1 VHNSFKI
8 TLVNVMRILIA
19 GVSGAI
25 GAALAEKLK
34 ARADVEIIG
43 LCRQPEKAPAFLRER
58 HQVLAWDAENPE
70 ALGHVAAE
78 LAAIVPKAEG
88 LDMIIYAAGI
98 LHGANMKP
106 ERRLEDLQVSS
117 LARAM
122 AVNASGFGLLVQAL
136 LPWLRHKRVKRIV
149 AISAK
154 VGGIG
159 DNRLGGWYAYR
170 SSKAALN
177 MLVKTLSV
185 ELPRRLS
192 SVTCI
197 ALHPG
202 TTRSAL
208 SEPFSQSLANLE
220 VHDADETAVNLLAV
234 IDHID
239 ESANGSFLSW
249 DGSTLPW

>member
-1 VHNSFKI
+1 
-8 TLVNVMRILIA
+8 MRILIA

-25 GAALAEKLK
+25 GAALAENLG

-43 LCRQPEKAPAFLRER
+43 LCRQPGKAPAFLHEQ
-58 HQVLAWDAENPE
+58 HQVLAWDAEKPE
-70 ALGHVAAE
+70 ALGQVAAE
-78 LAAIVPKAEG
+78 LAATVPKAEG

-98 LHGANMKP
+98 LHGENMKP
-106 ERRLEDLQVSS
+106 EKRLEDLQASS
-117 LARAM
+117 LVRAM

-136 LPWLRHKRVKRIV
+136 LPWLRHKRTKRIV

-185 ELPRRLS
+185 ELPRRMS
-192 SVTCI
+192 PVVCI

-202 TTRSAL
+202 TTHSAL

-220 VHDADETAVNLLAV
+220 VHDPCETAANLLTV

-239 ESANGSFLSW
+239 ESVNGSFLSW
-249 DGSTLPW
+249 DGNILPW

>member
-1 VHNSFKI
+1 
-8 TLVNVMRILIA
+8 MRILIA

-25 GAALAEKLK
+25 GAALAEKLA

-43 LCRQPEKAPAFLRER
+43 LCRQPEKAPAFLREQ
-58 HQVLAWDAENPE
+58 HQVLAWDAEKPE
-70 ALGHVAAE
+70 ALSEVAAE
-78 LAAIVPKAEG
+78 LASVVPKADG

-98 LHGANMKP
+98 LHGPDMKP
-106 ERRLEDLQVSS
+106 EKRLEDLQASS
-117 LARAM
+117 LARTM
-122 AVNASGFGLLVQAL
+122 AVNANGFGLLVQAL
-136 LPWLRHKRVKRIV
+136 LPWLRHKRLKRIV

-185 ELPRRLS
+185 ELPRRMAP
-192 SVTCI
+192 VACI

-208 SEPFSQSLANLE
+208 SEPFSQSLASLE
-220 VHDADETAVNLLAV
+220 VHDADETAANLLAV
-234 IDHID
+234 IDRVD
-239 ESANGSFLSW
+239 ESDNGSFLSW
-249 DGSTLPW
+249 DGSSLPW

>member
-1 VHNSFKI
+1 
-8 TLVNVMRILIA
+8 MRILIA

-25 GAALAEKLK
+25 GAALAEKL
-34 ARADVEIIG
+34 G
-43 LCRQPEKAPAFLRER
+43 
-58 HQVLAWDAENPE
+58 
-70 ALGHVAAE
+70 ALGQVAAE

-88 LDMIIYAAGI
+88 LDMIIYAAGM

-106 ERRLEDLQVSS
+106 EKRLEDLQASS

-122 AVNASGFGLLVQAL
+122 AVNASGFGLLVQ
-136 LPWLRHKRVKRIV
+136 

-185 ELPRRLS
+185 ELPRRMS
-192 SVTCI
+192 PVTCI

-220 VHDADETAVNLLAV
+220 VHDADETAANLLAV
-234 IDHID
+234 IDQID

>member
-1 VHNSFKI
+1 
-8 TLVNVMRILIA
+8 MRILIA

-25 GAALAEKLK
+25 GAALAEKLNS
-34 ARADVEIIG
+34 RSDVQIVG
-43 LCRQPEKAPAFLRER
+43 LCRQPEKAPEFMQDR
-58 HQVLAWDAENPE
+58 HHVLTWDAEKPE
-70 ALGHVAAE
+70 ALDQ
-78 LAAIVPKAEG
+78 LAADLANIVPKADG

-98 LHGANMKP
+98 LHGADLKP
-106 ERRLEDLQVSS
+106 EKRLEDVSADAM
-117 LARAM
+117 ARSM
-122 AVNASGFGLLVQAL
+122 AVNASGFALLVQAM
-136 LPWLRHKRVKRIV
+136 LPWLRHKRDTRIV

-192 SVTCI
+192 SVACV

-208 SEPFSQSLANLE
+208 SAPFSQSLANLD
-220 VHDADETAVNLLAV
+220 VHDADETADNLLAV
-234 IDHID
+234 IDQLEETD
-239 ESANGSFLSW
+239 NGSFLSW

>member
-1 VHNSFKI
+1 MSVSLKSVM
-8 TLVNVMRILIA
+8 VNKMRILIA

-25 GAALAEKLK
+25 GAALAEKLGE
-34 ARADVEIIG
+34 RADAEIIG
-43 LCRQPEKAPAFLRER
+43 LCRQPHKAPEFMQNS
-58 HQVLAWDAENPE
+58 HQVLTWDAQKPE
-70 ALGHVAAE
+70 ALVQ
-78 LAAIVPKAEG
+78 LAADLANVVPKADG
-88 LDMIIYAAGI
+88 LDLIIYAAGI
-98 LHGANMKP
+98 LHGENMKP
-106 ERRLEDLQVSS
+106 EKRLEDFSAEAM
-117 LARAM
+117 ARAM
-122 AVNASGFGLLVQAL
+122 AVNASGFALLIQTL
-136 LPWLRHKRVKRIV
+136 LPWLRHKRDTRIV

-192 SVTCI
+192 SVACV

-208 SEPFSQSLANLE
+208 SAPFSQSLASLE
-220 VHDADETAVNLLAV
+220 VHDATETAENLLSV
-234 IDHID
+234 IDQLD
-239 ESANGSFLSW
+239 TTDNGRFLSW